1 MLTKRIN
8 SCKWFVALYLAVLL
22 LPLTTFAQATVV
34 YGVFFYSP
42 TCPHCIDVITN
53 HWESI
58 QAEFGDQLRVLFI
71 DASTVEGGR
80 IMQDAL
86 TAMQIEARGVPMLII
101 GSRVLVGSN
110 DIPLMTSSVVREGLN
125 AGGIGLPPI
134 PGIEALYQNAVS
146 REEEQAGAATPSH
159 QTTNSPPSQ
168 AASLTE
174 RILADPVA
182 NGLAIFVLIMLVLSF
197 LVFIPPVV
205 HADTKYVPA
214 TFVPSRLQPISLG
227 VIALVGAGMAFSLL
241 AGADGNLLVLV
252 LAGGEL
258 LVFLLIAGLL
268 LRQRLP
274 LPVWVLPLVALN
286 GLGVASYLTYVE
298 LTLSDAV
305 CGVVGNCNVVQQS
318 SYARIFS
325 IPLGLL
331 GIMCYSLI
339 LVLWLLSLKR
349 EKRQFRSNL
358 LRLLVITGVAF
369 SIYLTFLEPFVI
381 GASCIWCLTS
391 AVTMLLLLWLMTPV
405 EAASVTAPRIRAT

>member
-1 MLTKRIN
+1 MNPRKG
-8 SCKWFVALYLAVLL
+8 FVALCVASLL

-53 HWESI
+53 HWENI
-58 QAEFGDQLRVLFI
+58 QAEFSDQLRVLFI

-110 DIPLMTSSVVREGLN
+110 DIPLMTPGVVREGLN

-134 PGIEALYQNAVS
+134 PGIEALYQNAMAH
-146 REEEQAGAATPSH
+146 EEEQAGATRLAH
-159 QTTNSPPSQ
+159 ETTDSPPSQ

-205 HADTKYVPA
+205 HTDTKYVPA
-214 TFVPSRLQPISLG
+214 TFLPSRLQPIALG
-227 VIALVGAGMAFSLL
+227 FIALVGTGMAFSLL
-241 AGADGNLLVLV
+241 AGANGNLLVLV
-252 LAGGEL
+252 LAAGEL

-274 LPVWVLPLVALN
+274 LPVWVMPLVALN
-286 GLGVASYLTYVE
+286 GLAVAGYLTFVE

-325 IPLGLL
+325 VPVGLL
-331 GIMCYSLI
+331 GMMCYSLI
-339 LVLWLLSLKR
+339 LALWLLSRKR
-349 EKRQFRSNL
+349 EQRQFTSNL
-358 LRLLVITGVAF
+358 LRLLVMTGVAF

-391 AVTMLLLLWLMTPV
+391 AVIMLLLLWLMMPV
-405 EAASVTAPRIRAT
+405 DAATRSAPLVKVT